1 MAAHRPSGS
10 SSLALLLALAA
21 GAGLLLSG
29 LGGGVQAQDDA
40 PLRAESICEAQE
52 LKARKAENPQ
62 LEIEIPDEYDEP
74 FPSLSACRSHELA
87 WDEDAPGPRQPIPF
101 SHQHHAG
108 EFQIECQYCH
118 SGTDRSQ
125 AAGVPSVET
134 CMGCHAS
141 FPEGYDELEG
151 IQILKEHWAER
162 EPIEWVQI
170 HRLPEHV
177 QFRHNRHV
185 KAGVEC
191 QTCHGPVQDM
201 HKLHLVSD
209 TQWGPT
215 VMPTQKLEMGWCIN
229 CHRAEDAPQ
238 DCTTC
243 HY

>member
-1 MAAHRPSGS
+1 MGAHRPSRPTC
-10 SSLALLLALAA
+10 LALVLALAA
-21 GAGLLLSG
+21 AAWVLLPG
-29 LGGGVQAQDDA
+29 IGGGARAQDEEV
-40 PLRAESICEAQE
+40 LRAGSICEAQE
-52 LKARKAENPQ
+52 LKARKAEEPE
-62 LEIEIPDEYDEP
+62 LRIEIPEEYDRP
-74 FPSLSACRSHELA
+74 FPSLAACRSHERA

-101 SHQHHAG
+101 SHAHHAG
-108 EFQIECQYCH
+108 RFQIDCMYCH

-125 AAGVPSVET
+125 AAGVPSVEL
-134 CMGCHAS
+134 CMGCHAN
-141 FPEGYDELEG
+141 FPDGYDSLEG
-151 IQILKEHWAER
+151 IRILKEHWAER

-185 KAGVEC
+185 AAGVEC

-201 HKLHLVSD
+201 DKLHLVSD

-215 VMPTQKLEMGWCIN
+215 VMPTQKLQMGWCIN
-229 CHRAEDAPQ
+229 CHRAQGASQ